1 VSVLSRYVLFQT
13 LRPMAATVL
22 VALLILL
29 AERAL
34 RVVDLVIGWRG
45 SLLAIFEML
54 SYLVPHYMG
63 FALPMALFLGVFLA
77 TARLAREGEFD
88 ALQAGGAGL
97 WRYTRPLVLLA
108 ALLAVVHMLLL
119 GYLQPWSRYAYR
131 AAVYGLTN
139 VTFQTLLEAGRFT
152 TLGNT
157 TYYVAELDANKERFG
172 RLFLYSRLPGG
183 EDLVVT
189 AQRGR
194 VELAGFA
201 RPLLLR
207 LEEGVQQ
214 ILPAGGGGEGLPA
227 AVTMRFGEF
236 TTDLRGAAPVG
247 FRPRGRDERELTLDE
262 LARYRGAPP
271 PHIQG
276 YEIAAELDARLVRSL
291 SLLFLPLLA
300 VPLAIG
306 RRRGRRSYGFIAGVL
321 VLVAYNQVLS
331 SGESLADDGALG
343 TGAALWL
350 PFALFAGLS
359 LWLFLHR
366 ALRVPDPAK
375 GALLDR
381 LVEGLIARIERR
393 FA

>member
-1 VSVLSRYVLFQT
+1 MSVLSRYVLVQT

-97 WRYTRPLVLLA
+97 WRYTRPLLLLA
-108 ALLAVVHMLLL
+108 AVLAVVHLLLL

-157 TYYVAELDANKERFG
+157 TYFVAGLDADKERFE

-189 AQRGR
+189 ARRGR
-194 VELAGFA
+194 VELGGFA

-214 ILPAGGGGEGLPA
+214 ILPAGGAAELPA

-262 LARYRGAPP
+262 LARYRSAPP
-271 PHIQG
+271 PHIQA

-306 RRRGRRSYGFIAGVL
+306 RRRGRRSYGFVAGVL
-321 VLVAYNQVLS
+321 ALVAYNQVLS
-331 SGESLADDGALG
+331 SGESLADDGLLG

-350 PFALFAGLS
+350 PFAVFAALS
-359 LWLFLHR
+359 LLLFLRR

-375 GALLDR
+375 GALFDR
-381 LVEGLIARIERR
+381 LVEGAIARFERR